1 LALFEDGMPTIRLVL
16 VEDNRLVRE
25 GLTALLDAQDGFE
38 VIGAVETAKAGLAK
52 IQQEPPDVALID
64 SALQGNGSRK
74 LVEAIRATVPGTRV
88 IVMDLFPGE
97 AHVLAFIQGGASGFV
112 VKDATLEELFS
123 TIRAVARGES
133 VVPPAMTGTL
143 LTHLADQAARTLPNP
158 ADAVKMTRR
167 EREVIA
173 LIAEGL
179 SNKEIAQRLSLA
191 PDTVKSHVHNI
202 LEKLALHSRLQI
214 AAHAHRSA
222 SQGQAEGPPPAG
234 K

>member
-1 LALFEDGMPTIRLVL
+1 MPPIRLVL

-25 GLTALLDAQDGFE
+25 GLTALLDAQDGFK
-38 VIGAVETAKAGLAK
+38 VVGAVETAKAGLAK
-52 IQQEPPDVALID
+52 IQQEKPDVALID
-64 SALQGNGSRK
+64 AQLEGNGSRK
-74 LVEAIRATVPGTRV
+74 LVEAIRTSVPETRA
-88 IVMDLFPGE
+88 IVMDLFPAE
-97 AHVLAFIQGGASGFV
+97 AHVLAFIRGGASGFV
-112 VKDATLEELFS
+112 VKDATLEELFG

-133 VVPPAMTGTL
+133 VVPPALTGTL
-143 LTHLADQAARTLPNP
+143 LSHLADLAARTLPNP

-173 LIAEGL
+173 LIAEGM

-214 AAHAHRSA
+214 AAHAYRSA
-222 SQGQAEGPPPAG
+222 GQRPADGPSSG